1 MRLSE
6 LQHKDIVDLNGRKI
20 GNIID
25 VKLDL
30 DGRLVSLI
38 VETSKSIFRFT
49 TKDNEQE
56 ITWDKI
62 EKIGTDVI
70 LVKVLA

>member
-6 LQHKDIVDLNGRKI
+6 IQNKDVINLNTGMKI

-25 VKLDL
+25 VKIDEKGNLL
-30 DGRLVSLI
+30 SLI
-38 VETSKSIFRFT
+38 VEQQKTLFRFSS
-49 TKDNEQE
+49 KDIETE

-62 EKIGTDVI
+62 ETIGVDVI
-70 LVKVLA
+70 LVKM

>member
-25 VKLDL
+25 AKLDET
-30 DGRLVSLI
+30 GKLVSLI
-38 VETSKSIFRFT
+38 VETSKSIFKFS
-49 TKDNEQE
+49 KDNEQE

-62 EKIGTDVI
+62 EKIGSDVI
-70 LVKVLA
+70 LVKNI

>member
-6 LQHKDIVDLNGRKI
+6 MQHKDIIDLNGNKI

-25 VKLDL
+25 VKIDEKGNLL
-30 DGRLVSLI
+30 SLI
-38 VETSKSIFRFT
+38 VEQQKILFRFSS
-49 TKDNEQE
+49 KDIETE

-62 EKIGTDVI
+62 ETIGVDVI
-70 LVKVLA
+70 LVKM